1 MTLNQVIRALGT
13 AIGVALAASPVM
25 AQTSVSP
32 LRVLSTATTDTIDV
46 PIDRAIVIETARPVG
61 ELSIANPRIADVAVL
76 GDQNLYVLGRAT
88 GRTTLTLIDERGD
101 LLANIEIAVTP
112 DVSEFKERLR
122 EILPGEPIE
131 VRTANDGLVLSG
143 AVSGARQVARAVEL
157 ANRYAPDAVTSL
169 LTVGGTQQ
177 VLLEV
182 QFAEMQRT
190 VAKQLGASLAG
201 IGPGNNQIGTR
212 TLIQG
217 NNLNNILTNQPV
229 TLAQNQ
235 LGAALLGFQSGSF
248 TLNLLLEAL
257 ETKGLVRTLAEPNV
271 VAISGQEATFLA
283 GGEYPLPT
291 IANNQNGVAQ
301 VEVQYKPFGVE
312 LGFIP
317 TVIDSDLINLQVRTA
332 VSAVDPNISITVNG
346 ATVNGFTVRRAQ
358 TTVEM
363 RDGES
368 FAIAGLIQDDFTD
381 TKNAIPWLGDVPIL
395 GALFRSAAFQREQT
409 ELVIVITPHLV
420 SPTDGSTLS
429 LPTDRVRIPN
439 EFELFLNGQV
449 EGSAEVARI
458 ANQAFEGE
466 YGYVIE

>member
-1 MTLNQVIRALGT
+1 MTLNQVIRALGVAMSMT
-13 AIGVALAASPVM
+13 FIAAPAISQVGA
-25 AQTSVSP
+25 SP
-32 LRVLSTATTDTIDV
+32 LRVLSSATTDVIEV

-101 LLANIEIAVTP
+101 LLANIEISVTP
-112 DVSEFKERLR
+112 DISEFKERLR

-143 AVSGARQVARAVEL
+143 AVSGPRQVARAIEL

-182 QFAEMQRT
+182 QFAEMKRT
-190 VAKQLGASLAG
+190 VAKQLGASVAG
-201 IGPGNNQIGTR
+201 IGPGSNIIGSG
-212 TLIQG
+212 TLVQG
-217 NNLNNILTNQPV
+217 NNLNNILNNQSI
-229 TLAQNQ
+229 T
-235 LGAALLGFQSGSF
+235 GAAGALGVGLLGFQSGGF
-248 TLNLLLEAL
+248 TLSLLLEAM
-257 ETKGLVRTLAEPNV
+257 ETKGLVRTLAEPNI

-291 IANNQNGVAQ
+291 ISNNQGVAQ
-301 VEVQYKPFGVE
+301 LEVEFKPFGIE

-317 TVIDSDLINLQVRTA
+317 TIIDSDLINLQVRTA
-332 VSAVDPNISITVNG
+332 VSAIDNNIAITVGG

-368 FAIAGLIQDDFTD
+368 FAIAGLIQDDFSD
-381 TKNAIPWLGDVPIL
+381 TKNAVPWIGDVPII
-395 GALFRSAAFQREQT
+395 GALFRSAEFQREQT
-409 ELVIVITPHLV
+409 ELVIIITPHLV
-420 SPTDGSTLS
+420 SPTDGAALS

-439 EFELFLNGQV
+439 EFELFFQGRV
-449 EGSAEVARI
+449 EGSAEVSRI
-458 ANQAFEGE
+458 ANQQFEGQ